1 MAPSF
6 SGPSILRNT
15 ELPDSWT
22 EDKGNIILWTV
33 GNYWSN
39 DV

>member
-6 SGPSILRNT
+6 SGPSILINT

-22 EDKGNIILWTV
+22 AWP
-33 GNYWSN
+33 WR
-39 DV
+39 

>member
-1 MAPSF
+1 MASSF

-22 EDKGNIILWTV
+22 AWP
-33 GNYWSN
+33 WR
-39 DV
+39 